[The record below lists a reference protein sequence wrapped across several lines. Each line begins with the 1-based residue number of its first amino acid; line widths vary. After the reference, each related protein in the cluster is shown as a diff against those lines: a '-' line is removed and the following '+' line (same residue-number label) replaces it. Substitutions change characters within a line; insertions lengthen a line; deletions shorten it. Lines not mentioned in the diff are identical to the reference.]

1 MDSSLANDWIAV
13 SIVIALTAT
22 TAHNAGVPVTL
33 TLYMLAVAAFI
44 LLFGMGVY
52 YQTRPWDIHA
62 EQTAF
67 HAQLHSIMVGIFVI
81 LLLILIAWLMQAVIE
96 LSGED

>member
-1 MDSSLANDWIAV
+1 MDSSLANDWIGIAV
-13 SIVIALTAT
+13 VVALTAA
-22 TAHNAGVPVTL
+22 TAHNADLPVRL
-33 TLYMLAVAAFI
+33 TLYILSVAAFI

-62 EQTAF
+62 EQTVF

-81 LLLILIAWLMQAVIE
+81 LLLILIAWLMQAVI
-96 LSGED
+96 GED